1 MKKEIKKEEKK
12 EVLNKEITNEMK
24 NSYMEYAM
32 SVIVS
37 RAISDL
43 RDGLKPVQR
52 RIIYTMYEEGL
63 TSQSKFRKC
72 ATVVGSCLGKYHPHG
87 DTPVYEALVRMA
99 QDFTLRY
106 PLVQGQGN
114 FGSIDGDP
122 AASMRYTECRLS
134 KFGEIMLQD
143 IEKETVDFVPNYDG
157 TRKEPVVLPS
167 PLPQVLLNGS
177 LGIAV
182 GMASSIPPHNLKE
195 IVDCLL
201 LLLEKKDATL
211 DDLFRFF
218 HGPDFP
224 TGGEI
229 FNLSEIKRAYSQ
241 GFGPILIRAKAQI
254 VKEKQEKE
262 KIVITEIPYQVQ
274 KATLLE
280 EMAKLVLEKKVKG
293 IKDIRDE
300 SDKEGLRIVID
311 LQKEANAQQVLKYLF
326 NHTNLSKKF
335 YLNLLVLVDGIQ
347 PKVLSLLDVLNYFLD
362 HRREIVRRRSQYL
375 LEKAKERAH
384 ILEGLLKCLLNID
397 LAIKII
403 RRSKDRQEAKKALMS
418 SFKIT
423 EIQAEA
429 ILEIKLALLVRMERE
444 KIQIELKGEKEKI
457 KKYSTILAKKENIDQ
472 EIKKEL
478 QELKEK
484 FQDERRTKLSFE
496 KIEEKVSEEEL
507 IALEPTI
514 VFLTQNKGVK
524 RLSPET
530 LKLQKKGS
538 KGGLLSREEPFE
550 RFIFTDT
557 HSQIL
562 FFTKDGKVFKLPV
575 YEIEEG
581 KKTNKAK
588 PLSLYLGQDIKED
601 FCAILSLRKREEDSH
616 LVLVTKMGQIK
627 RVKISDFEKIKK
639 TGTTAMIVKNN
650 DVLQDVEKLKESD
663 EILVFTQ
670 NGQAIHFS
678 VKEIKE
684 MSKKSGG
691 VKGMGL
697 KKDDFVVGIEKIN
710 SQRDKIL
717 LVSEKGLGKVLSLK
731 EVKKQKRG
739 GKGIRIMKIN
749 QKSGFLVFGKTFFEE
764 ENLLLASQNGHFLRI
779 NLKTIPKMSR
789 NSQGVKLIKIEEND
803 KINWAEIF

>member
-1 MKKEIKKEEKK
+1 MKNEEKK
-12 EVLNKEITNEMK
+12 GIINKEITNEMK

-37 RAISDL
+37 RAIPDL

-52 RIIYTMYEEGL
+52 RIIFTMYEEGL
-63 TSQSKFRKC
+63 LSHAKFRKS

-106 PLVQGQGN
+106 PLIQGQGN

-122 AASMRYTECRLS
+122 PASMRYTECRLS
-134 KFGEIMLQD
+134 KFGELMLQD
-143 IEKETVDFVPNYDG
+143 IEKDTVDFVPNYDG

-195 IVDCLL
+195 IIDCLL
-201 LLLEKKDATL
+201 LLLEKKDATI

-218 HGPDFP
+218 QGPDFP

-241 GFGPILIRAKAQI
+241 GFGPILIQAKTQI
-254 VKEKQEKE
+254 IKEKQEKE
-262 KIVITEIPYQVQ
+262 KIIITEIPYQVQ

-300 SDKEGLRIVID
+300 SDKEGLRIVVE
-311 LQKEANAQQVLKYLF
+311 LQKGANAQQILKYLF
-326 NHTNLSKKF
+326 NHTNLRKKF

-347 PKVLSLLDVLNYFLD
+347 PKVLSLLDLLNYFLD
-362 HRREIVRRRSQYL
+362 HRREIIRRKNQYL
-375 LEKAKERAH
+375 LEKARERAH

-418 SFKIT
+418 AFKIT

-429 ILEIKLALLVRMERE
+429 ILEIKLALLVRLERE
-444 KIQIELKGEKEKI
+444 KIQIELKAEREKI
-457 KKYSTILAKKENIDQ
+457 KKYSTILSKKENIDE

-478 QELKEK
+478 KELKEK
-484 FQDERRTKLSFE
+484 FQDERRTKLSLE

-507 IALEPTI
+507 IQLEPTL

-524 RLSPET
+524 RLGPEL
-530 LKLQKKGS
+530 LKLQKKGG
-538 KGGLLSREEPFE
+538 KGVLLLQEEPFA

-562 FFTKDGKVFKLPV
+562 FFTKEGRVFKLPV
-575 YEIEEG
+575 FEIEEG

-588 PLSLYLGQDIKED
+588 PLSLYFGQEIKED
-601 FCAILSLRKREEDSH
+601 FCAILDLRRNEENNY

-627 RVKISDFEKIKK
+627 KVKISDFEKIKK
-639 TGTTAMIVKNN
+639 TGTTAMMIKKD
-650 DVLQDVEKLKESD
+650 DVLQDVEKVKEND
-663 EILVFTQ
+663 EILIFTK
-670 NGQAIHFS
+670 NGQAIRFS

-684 MSKKSGG
+684 MTKNAGG
-691 VKGMGL
+691 IKGISL
-697 KKDDFVVGIEKIN
+697 KKGDFVVGLEKIN
-710 SQRDKIL
+710 ERKDKIL
-717 LVSEKGLGKVLSLK
+717 LVSEKGLGKILVLK

-749 QKSGFLVFGKTFFEE
+749 SKSGFLVFGKTFFDE
-764 ENLLLASQNGHFLRI
+764 ENLLLGSQNGHFLRI
-779 NLKTIPKMSR
+779 DLKTIPRMSR